1 VRERINTNK
10 YGYAKLPSMADESA
24 LQQSDTNKGCSGCGD
39 GCGDGCSAG
48 TQKIFLIIAGLFA
61 VVCIIAIA
69 TSPGFW
75 DDGPSSS
82 AGAKATSATAAPTIV
97 KQVSFEE
104 KLESEINKANQMS
117 GSVEIESVTY
127 NEQTKGVV
135 IWLFQEH
142 VWDEKN
148 LRNCLAYTTFD
159 IMGVL
164 VKYPEKIDFV
174 TIAGKTPMIDSKG
187 HTSIDKVYQVETTMD
202 DAKTVNWGNLIGY
215 NKDVT
220 IAIKNN
226 FEYAWWHTAI
236 RP

>member
-1 VRERINTNK
+1 
-10 YGYAKLPSMADESA
+10 MAEEDA
-24 LQQSDTNKGCSGCGD
+24 PQQGNDANKGCSGCGD

-48 TQKIFLIIAGLFA
+48 TQKLLLIIVGL
-61 VVCIIAIA
+61 VVVASVLVAI
-69 TSPGFW
+69 TN
-75 DDGPSSS
+75 PSDFETGDSS
-82 AGAKATSATAAPTIV
+82 AVAKATLATATPTVV

-104 KLESEINKANQMS
+104 KLESELKKANQMT
-117 GSVEIESVTY
+117 GVDIESVTY

-135 IWLFQEH
+135 IWLFQED
-142 VWDEKN
+142 VWDEKH
-148 LRNCLAYTTFD
+148 LRNSFAYTTFD

-187 HTSIDKVYQVETTMD
+187 HTSIDKVYQVETTID
-202 DAKTVNWGNLIGY
+202 DAKTVNWDNLINY

-220 IAIKNN
+220 VAIKNN
-226 FEYAWWHTAI
+226 FESVWWHVAV

>member
-1 VRERINTNK
+1 
-10 YGYAKLPSMADESA
+10 MADESA
-24 LQQSDTNKGCSGCGD
+24 SQQSDTNNGCSGCGD

-104 KLESEINKANQMS
+104 KLESELKKANQML
-117 GSVEIESVTY
+117 GVDIESVTY

-135 IWLFQEH
+135 IWLFQENA
-142 VWDEKN
+142 WDEKH
-148 LRNCLAYTTFD
+148 LRNSFAYTTFD

-174 TIAGKTPMIDSKG
+174 TIAGKTSMIDSKG
-187 HTSIDKVYQVETTMD
+187 HTSIDKVYQVETTID
-202 DAKTVNWGNLIGY
+202 DAKTVNWANLINY

-220 IAIKNN
+220 VAIKNN
-226 FEYAWWHTAI
+226 FESVWWHVAV